1 MIVLLC
7 GHKTIQ
13 YLLVWFLHSPS
24 KLKINNTCLLS
35 SMHMMPQLA
44 CFGGK
49 TRISVLLEFVQD
61 LEKMRNLFLFNQ
73 SSEEPTLSQCLRV
86 LMNIMLLTLLMW
98 TCFYVYRRCIH
109 IYSHNYI
116 KYIHI
121 LATQTVFNYLKMFRE
136 YCMVYAF
143 SGMSDISIA
152 MHYLCY
158 CRPHHNVARV
168 FTCGLF
174 V

>member
-1 MIVLLC
+1 MGTQNNPIFAC
-7 GHKTIQ
+7 
-13 YLLVWFLHSPS
+13 LVFAFSFQVEDQQHLFALIHAYDAPTGMLQR
-24 KLKINNTCLLS
+24 KDKDLGLI
-35 SMHMMPQLA
+35 
-44 CFGGK
+44 
-49 TRISVLLEFVQD
+49 RVVQD

-86 LMNIMLLTLLMW
+86 LINIMLLTLLMW

-109 IYSHNYI
+109 IYSHNYM
-116 KYIHI
+116 KYIQI

-136 YCMVYAF
+136 CCMVYAF

-158 CRPHHNVARV
+158 CQPHHNVARV